1 MFQKRHLLTKFINQI
16 FSLLIS
22 LTVPEE
28 EFRDRDTLLKE
39 KFFARWRRI
48 TLSNRPHVIKQVDSD
63 WLRRVMFNPSSRT
76 ARQVA
81 CDMVESFCNSHQRT
95 REMIDLLTSFLA
107 QLGKA
112 GEAAAEF
119 VALYQVSPSI
129 HKH

>member
-1 MFQKRHLLTKFINQI
+1 M
-16 FSLLIS
+16 IS